1 LTFFPRALISTGMTR
16 HDLTL
21 RLQALGITA
30 KQLAQRLGVTWRAVA
45 KASANSSR
53 NLTALIDALEIMTPE
68 QRAAWLGDPPPDGD
82 V

>member
-1 LTFFPRALISTGMTR
+1 MTFFLRALISTGMTK

-30 KQLAQRLGVTWRAVA
+30 KQLAERLGVTWRAVA
-45 KASANSSR
+45 KASANNSR

-68 QRAAWLGDPPPDGD
+68 QRAAWLGDPPTAGD

>member
-1 LTFFPRALISTGMTR
+1 MTR
-16 HDLTL
+16 HDLTM
-21 RLQALGITA
+21 RLQALDITA

-68 QRAAWLGDPPPDGD
+68 QRVAWLGDPPAGSD